1 MASQRFQLSDTPECI
16 FGVIPYQHIE
26 EELPGRNAV
35 LTEEFYGFMNV
46 VLHGTAVVGNAQKT
60 YQFDPCE
67 QRIYIRSEGATPGIA
82 SQVEIYQDAHAD
94 DLLDLHK
101 SPLRSQDIVVE

>member
-1 MASQRFQLSDTPECI
+1 M
-16 FGVIPYQHIE
+16 
-26 EELPGRNAV
+26 

-46 VLHGTAVVGNAQKT
+46 ILHGTAIVGHAQKT
-60 YQFDPCE
+60 YPFDPCE
-67 QRIYIRSEGATPGIA
+67 QCGNPRRAGDTPGIEPL
-82 SQVEIYQDAHAD
+82 VEIYPDAHAD